1 MDTKELGRQGEAAAA
16 EYLAR
21 QGYRIYARNF
31 RAPAGEIDIVAGQPG
46 LVVFVEVKTRRS
58 LRCGRPAAA
67 VDYRKQQKI
76 IQTARWFIR
85 QRHLEECLCRF
96 DVIEVYAGGG
106 KLQIRQLQ
114 GAFET

>member
-31 RAPAGEIDIVAGQPG
+31 RAPVGEIDIIAGQG
-46 LVVFVEVKTRRS
+46 ELIVFVEVKTRRS
-58 LRCGRPAAA
+58 LRCGTPAMA
-67 VDYRKQQKI
+67 VDCRKQQKI

-85 QRHLEECLCRF
+85 QRHLEEYLCRF
-96 DVIEVYAGGG
+96 DVIEVYATGGG
-106 KLQIRQLQ
+106 IQIRQLQ
-114 GAFET
+114 GAFEA